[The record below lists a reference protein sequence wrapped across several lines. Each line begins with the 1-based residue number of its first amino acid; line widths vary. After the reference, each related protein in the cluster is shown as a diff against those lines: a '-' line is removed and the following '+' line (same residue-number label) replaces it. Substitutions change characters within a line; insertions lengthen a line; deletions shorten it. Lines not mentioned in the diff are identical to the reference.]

1 MFAGA
6 LATVLGATR
15 EPWLRRLVAGE
26 LPEAVA
32 QEAISMVI
40 MVRRNLPGRSRVRR
54 WLRRRA

>member
-1 MFAGA
+1 
-6 LATVLGATR
+6 VLGATR